1 MKDEDI
7 LFEKSYIPI
16 YNTGKK
22 VGTWQVTP
30 IERGTKLFS
39 ETH

>member
-1 MKDEDI
+1 MEKEDK
-7 LFEKSYIPI
+7 LFEKHYIP
-16 YNTGKK
+16 YFNPKK

-30 IERGTKLFS
+30 IERGTRLFS